1 MKEKYIEDLK
11 EIKNMMNRS
20 SRFLSLSG
28 VSGVTA
34 GIIALAGA
42 YLAHQMVF
50 SQVELLTFNSVELT
64 SAQFVNLLTIALA
77 TMIVSIGL
85 VIFLTTHETKKR
97 GQKIWDHQ
105 TKRILVNLFV
115 PLLAGGIVILS
126 FLFKGY
132 VGVIIPFTLIFYG
145 LALYNVSKYTLNEI
159 GNLGL
164 IEIALGLIALQF
176 IAYSLWFW
184 AAGFGLFHIV
194 YGFIVKLK
202 YKS

>member
-11 EIKNMMNRS
+11 EIKEMMNRS

-28 VSGVTA
+28 ISGVTA

-42 YLAHQMVF
+42 YLAHRMVF
-50 SQVELLTFNSVELT
+50 SQSNLLSFNSVEL
-64 SAQFVNLLTIALA
+64 SGEQFINLLVIALA

-85 VIFLTTHETKKR
+85 VIFLTTQETKKR
-97 GQKIWDHQ
+97 RQKIWDHQ
-105 TKRILVNLFV
+105 TKRILINLFI
-115 PLLAGGIVILS
+115 PLVTGGIVCLS
-126 FLFKGY
+126 FLFKGF
-132 VGVIIPFTLIFYG
+132 VGVTMPLTLIFYG
-145 LALYNVSKYTLNEI
+145 LALLNVSKYTVNEI
-159 GNLGL
+159 RSLGL
-164 IEIALGLIALQF
+164 IEIVLGLVSLQF
-176 IAYSLWFW
+176 IAYGLWFW

>member
-11 EIKNMMNRS
+11 EIKDIMNRS

-28 VSGVTA
+28 ISGISA

-42 YLAHQMVF
+42 YTANKLVF
-50 SQVELLTFNSVELT
+50 SKADLFTLNSVEFPADQFLT
-64 SAQFVNLLTIALA
+64 LMAVALA

-85 VIFLTTHETKKR
+85 VILLTTRETKKR
-97 GQKIWDHQ
+97 HQKIWDHQ
-105 TKRILVNLFV
+105 TKRILFNLFV
-115 PLLAGGIVILS
+115 PLLTGGIICLF
-126 FLFKGY
+126 FLAKGF
-132 VGVIIPFTLIFYG
+132 VGVVIPFTLIFYG
-145 LALYNVSKYTLNEI
+145 LTLFGVSKYTLNEI
-159 GNLGL
+159 GSLGL
-164 IEIALGLIALQF
+164 IEIVLGLLALHF

-184 AAGFGLFHIV
+184 AAGFGIFHIV